1 MVDLEE
7 RLEKEAS
14 RIFDDMALLKTG
26 SKEHH
31 LASKTLIG
39 LIQIIRG
46 FEYDRTI
53 RPATPIA
60 DPPELCKEPISEPC
74 TVTEEA
80 LDEVVPTDELCEEPV
95 SEPCVVGKVTAP
107 WEEDAVV
114 VEEKEYTKEAVRQM
128 LSDASQSGI
137 QIRAIISKYV
147 PEGADA
153 KFSNIPKSCYK
164 EIVKE
169 LKNAK

>member
-1 MVDLEE
+1 MVDLAE
-7 RLEKEAS
+7 RLEKEVS
-14 RIFDDMALLKTG
+14 RVFDDMTHLKTG

-39 LIQIIRG
+39 LIQVIRDID
-46 FEYDRTI
+46 YDENI
-53 RPATPIA
+53 RPTFIA
-60 DPPELCKEPISEPC
+60 DAPEQCDEPC
-74 TVTEEA
+74 TVEEEEA
-80 LDEVVPTDELCEEPV
+80 LDEVVPTAELCEESEESV
-95 SEPCVVGKVTAP
+95 SEPCVVGEVAAP

-114 VEEKEYTKEAVRQM
+114 VEEEEYTKEAVRQM
-128 LSDASQSGI
+128 LSDASQNGI

>member
-7 RLEKEAS
+7 RLEKEVS
-14 RIFDDMALLKTG
+14 RVFDDMTHLKTG

-39 LIQIIRG
+39 LIQVIRG
-46 FEYDRTI
+46 IDRDENI
-53 RPATPIA
+53 RPTLIA

-80 LDEVVPTDELCEEPV
+80 LDEVVPTAELCEEPT
-95 SEPCVVGKVTAP
+95 SEPCVVGKATAP

-114 VEEKEYTKEAVRQM
+114 VEEEEYTKEAVRQM

-169 LKNAK
+169 LRNAK